1 MYTPHLIFILL
12 VLPFPWSCAWNIKYI
27 STLLNGFNRLATFQ
41 DLVWFV
47 SQQLDNEQKD
57 DMEKFMRLQH
67 DTFFVTQIVVANN
80 TAMRMSHS
88 AVRRNQ
94 MTVVFTTGLH
104 DPIMSVT
111 NKVMLGKHF
120 YLAVF
125 IIMKKV
131 ENMEDVYEIC
141 QFLSDNQYENS
152 LLYFESIDGINQ
164 IYGAVQYPTFQ
175 IENRTD
181 LQAYM
186 KRKLSQWANAV
197 QDVGGYRFAT
207 PMREDA
213 PHLFSV
219 EDRYEGSTYRI
230 INTFVHHLNGSFLE
244 MELPLDAL
252 GGRAVNMKQTLQL
265 VRDQKVQ
272 FVAHAYALFM
282 PDDDV
287 DKSYPLLVVPWC
299 LMVPL
304 YNSVSTYFY
313 ALQPFDT
320 TVWFFVLGCFLLLS
334 LLELLWLR
342 LGFRAAHGAA
352 GVTTALLNSF
362 CYIINIATGRQLL
375 QPSLL
380 RFLLLL
386 AVFFHGFF
394 LSANYTSTLGSIL
407 TVNLFHAQLNTMEDL
422 LRAQLP
428 VMIID
433 YEMEFLLQLHKELPD
448 AFIQLLRPV
457 DSGIFAQHQ
466 LSFNSSYAYFVTE
479 DSWQFLD
486 EQQRHLKQR
495 QFKFSDICFGS
506 FHLAYPIQRDCSLWR
521 DIEYFTFRVH
531 SSGLLYYYARLS
543 FESALHA
550 GIVHRL
556 QEQNVYTSAGLQ
568 HLAIAFILLL
578 VMSALALIV
587 FLIELLTKFKH

>member
-1 MYTPHLIFILL
+1 M
-12 VLPFPWSCAWNIKYI
+12 A
-27 STLLNGFNRLATFQ
+27 AFQ

-47 SQQLDNEQKD
+47 SQQLDNEQRD
-57 DMEKFMRLQH
+57 DMEQFIRLHH
-67 DTFFVTQIVVANN
+67 DAFALSQVVVVNN
-80 TAMRMSHS
+80 SDMRMTHS

-94 MTVVFTTGLH
+94 MTVIFTTGLH
-104 DPIMSVT
+104 DPIMEVT
-111 NKVMLGKHF
+111 NKVLRGKHF

-125 IIMKKV
+125 MMMGKV
-131 ENMEDVYEIC
+131 ANMEDIYEIC
-141 QFLSDNQYENS
+141 QFFYDNQFENS

-164 IYGAVQYPTFQ
+164 MYGANQYPSYE

-181 LQAYM
+181 LQKFLRTKM
-186 KRKLSQWANAV
+186 SQVMSAV
-197 QDVGGYRFAT
+197 HDVGGYRFAT

-213 PHLFSV
+213 PNLFRV
-219 EDRYEGSTYRI
+219 GDRYEGSFYRI
-230 INTFVHHLNGSFLE
+230 LSTFVEHLNGSFKELE
-244 MELPLDAL
+244 MPPDAL

-265 VRDQKVQ
+265 VRDRQVQ

-282 PDDDV
+282 PDDDLE
-287 DKSYPLLVVPWC
+287 KSYPLLVVPWC

-320 TVWFFVLGCFLLLS
+320 TVWFFVLAAFVLLS
-334 LLELLWLR
+334 CLELLWLR
-342 LGFRAAHGAA
+342 LGHRRGRGSA

-362 CYIINIATGRQLL
+362 CYIINISTGRQLL

-407 TVNLFHAQLNTMEDL
+407 TVNLFHAQLNTMDDL

-433 YEMEFLLQLHKELPD
+433 YEMEFLLQLHKELP
-448 AFIQLLRPV
+448 AGFIKLLRPV
-457 DSGIFAQHQ
+457 DSGVFAQHRMQ
-466 LSFNSSYAYFVTE
+466 FNSSFAYFVTE
-479 DSWQFLD
+479 DNWQFLD
-486 EQQRHLKQR
+486 AQQRHLKQR

-506 FHLAYPIQRDCSLWR
+506 FHLAFPIQSDCSLWR
-521 DIEYFTFRVH
+521 DLEYYTFRVH
-531 SSGLLYYYARLS
+531 SAGLLNYYGRLS
-543 FESALHA
+543 FASALRA
-550 GIVHRL
+550 GIVQRL
-556 QEQNVYTSAGLQ
+556 QEHNEYASAGLQ
-568 HLAIAFILLL
+568 HLAIAFIMLMT
-578 VMSALALIV
+578 MSALAFIV
-587 FLIELLTKFKH
+587 FIIELLTRFKF